1 MKMRRTRIEVS
12 DAQEREL
19 VEAVRRL
26 EHAQRTEE
34 SAPPAAYFA
43 NLLVRTNERIDQVTS
58 GRALSISW
66 LARVAIPGVVA
77 ILFFFVGLH
86 YYGPESMKQQSMT
99 EVVSALRAQDIDS
112 MLVEAASA
120 NGTFTSDYPA
130 DVFSVPADQLAEF
143 YLSSGSSTEVLESL
157 SDVQAKEIAVILESR
172 SITL

>member
-26 EHAQRTEE
+26 EHAKRHEQ

-86 YYGPESMKQQSMT
+86 YYGPQSMKQQSMT
-99 EVVSALRAQDIDS
+99 EVVNALRAQDIDS
-112 MLVEAASA
+112 MLVEAAAA
-120 NGTFTSDYPA
+120 NEAFTSDYP

-143 YLSSGSSTEVLESL
+143 YLSSGSSAEVLESL
-157 SDVQAKEIAVILESR
+157 SDVQAKEIALILESR